1 MDRNDLIHISRIRNP
16 MEKRY
21 SWRQKYPNIQCRLDS
36 FLISVGLGNI
46 TRKTD
51 ISNGLKSD
59 HSFIL
64 LEIDKQNLKRGKG
77 FCKFNTSLLLDDKFI
92 ENLPKLIQEKE
103 TLYNN
108 ENINPTLI
116 WELIKSDIRGYAI
129 KYSSEVKNKK
139 QRLLKIKKGNLTL

>member
-1 MDRNDLIHISRIRNP
+1 

-36 FLISVGLGNI
+36 FFISVGLGNI

-51 ISNGLKSD
+51 ISYGLKSD

-64 LEIDKQNLKRGKG
+64 LEIDKQNLKIGKG
-77 FCKFNTSLLLDDKFI
+77 FYKFNTSLLLDDKFI
-92 ENLPKLIQEKE
+92 ENLQKLIQEKE

-116 WELIKSDIRGYAI
+116 WELIKSDIRGYAN
-129 KYSSEVKNKK
+129 KYS
-139 QRLLKIKKGNLTL
+139 

>member
-1 MDRNDLIHISRIRNP
+1 MDRNDLIDIWKIRNP

-51 ISNGLKSD
+51 ISYGFKSD

-64 LEIDKQNLKRGKG
+64 LEIDKQNLKK
-77 FCKFNTSLLLDDKFI
+77 DFI
-92 ENLPKLIQEKE
+92 
-103 TLYNN
+103 
-108 ENINPTLI
+108 
-116 WELIKSDIRGYAI
+116 
-129 KYSSEVKNKK
+129 
-139 QRLLKIKKGNLTL
+139 NLTHLFCLMTSSLRIYKS

>member
-1 MDRNDLIHISRIRNP
+1 MTSIDIWRIRNP

-21 SWRQKYPNIQCRLDS
+21 SWRQKSPNIQCRLDS

-51 ISNGLKSD
+51 ISYGFKSD

-64 LEIDKQNLKRGKG
+64 LEIDKQNLKRGKE
-77 FCKFNTSLLLDDKFI
+77 FYKFNTSLLLHDKFI
-92 ENLPKLIQEKE
+92 ENLQKIIQEKE

-129 KYSSEVKNKK
+129 KYSSEVKKTRN
-139 QRLLKIKKGNLTL
+139 RGY